1 MQLTWD
7 GIVRVEAAQACMD
20 VDVDGAQALVVQEKA
35 LVGVVEEKSL
45 VGAVEELLALA
56 GAEVE

>member
-1 MQLTWD
+1 
-7 GIVRVEAAQACMD
+7 
-20 VDVDGAQALVVQEKA
+20 VDGAQALVVQEKA